1 MAIERRLGTEE
12 NPDIIDQGKSIEIE
26 AEAPTFD
33 EQLMEA
39 LEVTISEDGITIG
52 EEEVEEQEEI
62 PFDANLVEYL
72 DDRILG
78 SISKKLIHDVDS
90 DKESRKDWMKT
101 YTDGLKYL
109 GMRFDEHR
117 SQPFEGSSGVIH
129 PILAESVTQFQ
140 AQAYKELLPASGPV
154 KTQIIGQRNA
164 NTEMQAERV
173 AEFMNYYIMNEM
185 PEYDPELDQ
194 LLFYLPL
201 SGSAFKK
208 VYYDASKRRPVSK
221 FIPAEDLLVPYAAT
235 DLLSAER
242 VTHIVSMSSNEVRK
256 LQLSGFY
263 TDVDLTGNDI
273 EIRDSV
279 TEEIDKIQGMEPEYG
294 NDEQR
299 KLYEIHTV
307 EDIEGFEDLDEDGEP
322 TGLKL
327 PYIITID
334 ESSQTVLS
342 IRRNYEPQ
350 DPIRNKI
357 NYFVQYKFLPG
368 LGFYGLGLSH
378 MIGGLSKATTSILR
392 QLIDAG
398 TLSNLP
404 AGFKARGIRIR
415 DEASPLQPGEFRD
428 VDAPGGALR
437 DSLMPLPYKEPS
449 QVLFNLLGLLVQSG
463 QRFASIADMNV
474 GDSNAAMPVGTTV
487 ALLERGTKVMSA
499 IHKRLHYSQKT
510 EFQILAR
517 VFGEF
522 LPPVYPYETGSG
534 SREIKLEDFDK
545 KVDIIPVSDPNIFSM
560 SQRVV
565 LAQEL
570 LAMVQSNPEIHGPQ
584 GLYEAYYRMY
594 AALGVDN
601 IESLLLPPQDT
612 TPKPIDAGIEN
623 SGLLQGLPANAFVEQ
638 NHEAHIEAHKTLFL
652 TQGVQMNPQLQSVII
667 AHVMQHLQFL
677 ANKMAEE
684 QMPPEAK
691 QQIEQMTQQS
701 QQMDAPTQAMIQQQ
715 IASMIEGISSPI
727 LAQLSNQFLSSI
739 QPPPQQDPLVAIR
752 QQELGLRD
760 KEIQLKDQQF
770 SSKEQQDAMEK
781 SAELQLQK
789 QKADQQA
796 MNASDKNDIAKDRL
810 KQQAELK
817 LIDLQARMNK

>member
-1 MAIERRLGTEE
+1 MAIERKLGTED
-12 NPDIIDQGKSIEIE
+12 NPDIVDQGKAVDIE
-26 AEAPTFD
+26 AEAPSFE
-33 EQLMEA
+33 EQLMES
-39 LEVTISEDGITIG
+39 LEVTINDDEIIIDEAQ
-52 EEEVEEQEEI
+52 EEEQQEM

-72 DDRILG
+72 DDYVLG
-78 SISKKLIHDVDS
+78 SLSKKLINHVEN
-90 DKESRKDWMKT
+90 DKESRKEWMKT

-109 GMRFDEHR
+109 GMRFDEQR

-140 AQAYKELLPASGPV
+140 AQAYKELLPAQGPV
-154 KTQIIGQRNA
+154 KTQIIGQRDA

-208 VYYDASKRRPVSK
+208 VYYDASIKRPVSK
-221 FIPAEDLLVPYAAT
+221 FVPSEDLLVPYEAT

-242 VTHIVSMSSNEVRK
+242 VTHIVSMSNNEVRK

-263 TDVDLTGNDI
+263 ADIELTGS
-273 EIRDSV
+273 EVETRDTV
-279 TEEIDKIQGMEPEYG
+279 TQEIDKIQGVEPEYN

-299 KLYEIHTV
+299 RLYEIHTV
-307 EDIEGFEDLDEDGEP
+307 AEIEGFEDLDENGEP

-334 ESSQTVLS
+334 ESTHRVLS
-342 IRRNYEPQ
+342 IRRNYEPN
-350 DPIRNKI
+350 DPIKNKI

-398 TLSNLP
+398 TLANLP

-415 DEASPLQPGEFRD
+415 DEASPIQPGEFRD

-437 DSLMPLPYKEPS
+437 DALMPLPYKEPS
-449 QVLFNLLGLLVQSG
+449 SVLFSLLGLLVDSG
-463 QRFASIADMNV
+463 KRFASIADMNI

-487 ALLERGTKVMSA
+487 ALLEKGTKVMSA
-499 IHKRLHYSQKT
+499 IHKRLHYSQRT
-510 EFQILAR
+510 EFKILAR

-534 SREIKLEDFDK
+534 SKEIKLEDFSK
-545 KVDIIPVSDPNIFSM
+545 KVDVIPVSDPNIFSM
-560 SQRVV
+560 SQRIVM
-565 LAQEL
+565 AQEL
-570 LAMVQSNPEIHGPQ
+570 LTMVQSNPEIHGPQ
-584 GLYEAYYRMY
+584 GIYEAYYRMY
-594 AALGVDN
+594 SALGVDN
-601 IESLLLPPQDT
+601 IEALLLPPQDM
-612 TPKPIDAGIEN
+612 TPKPVDAGIEN
-623 SGLLQGLPANAFVEQ
+623 SGLLQGIPANAFAEQ
-638 NHEAHIEAHKTLFL
+638 NHEAHIEAHKSLFL
-652 TQGVQMNPQLQSVII
+652 TQGVQMNPQLQSIII

-677 ANKMAEE
+677 ANQIAEQ
-684 QMPPEAK
+684 QMPPEA
-691 QQIEQMTQQS
+691 
-701 QQMDAPTQAMIQQQ
+701 QQQ
-715 IASMIEGISSPI
+715 IQQMMQQAQTLDPQSQMMVQQQVQGIIESMSSPI
-727 LAQLSNQFLSSI
+727 LAQLSSEFLASI
-739 QPPPQQDPLVAIR
+739 QQPPQQDPLVAIR

-760 KEIQLKDQQF
+760 KEIDLKNQQF
-770 SSKEQQDAMEK
+770 ASKEQQDAMEK
-781 SAELQLQK
+781 SAELQLQQ

-796 MNASDKNDIAKDRL
+796 MVASEKNDIAKERL
-810 KQQAELK
+810 RQQAELK

>member
-1 MAIERRLGTEE
+1 MAIERKLGTED
-12 NPDIIDQGKSIEIE
+12 NPDIVDQGKAVDIE
-26 AEAPTFD
+26 AEAPSFE
-33 EQLMEA
+33 EQLMES
-39 LEVTISEDGITIG
+39 LEVTINDDEIIIDEAQ
-52 EEEVEEQEEI
+52 EEEEQEM

-72 DDRILG
+72 DDYVLG
-78 SISKKLIHDVDS
+78 SISKKLINDVEN
-90 DKESRKDWMKT
+90 DKESRKEWMKT

-109 GMRFDEHR
+109 GMRFDEQR

-140 AQAYKELLPASGPV
+140 AQAYKELLPAQGPV
-154 KTQIIGQRNA
+154 KTQIVGQRDA

-208 VYYDASKRRPVSK
+208 VYYDASIRRPVSK
-221 FIPAEDLLVPYAAT
+221 FVPSEDLLVPYEAT

-242 VTHIVSMSSNEVRK
+242 VTHIVSMSNNEVRK

-263 TDVDLTGNDI
+263 ADIELTGS
-273 EIRDSV
+273 EVETRDTV
-279 TEEIDKIQGMEPEYG
+279 TEEIDKIQGVEPEYN

-299 KLYEIHTV
+299 RLYEIHTV
-307 EDIEGFEDLDEDGEP
+307 AEIEGFEDLDQNGEP

-334 ESSQTVLS
+334 ESSQRVLS
-342 IRRNYEPQ
+342 IRRNYEPD
-350 DPIRNKI
+350 DPIKNKI

-428 VDAPGGALR
+428 IDAPGGALR
-437 DSLMPLPYKEPS
+437 DALMPLPYKEPS
-449 QVLFNLLGLLVQSG
+449 GVLFSLLGLLVDSG
-463 QRFASIADMNV
+463 KRFASIADMNI

-487 ALLERGTKVMSA
+487 ALLEKGTKVMSA
-499 IHKRLHYSQKT
+499 IHKRLHYSQRT
-510 EFQILAR
+510 EFKILAR

-534 SREIKLEDFDK
+534 SKEIKLEDFSK
-545 KVDIIPVSDPNIFSM
+545 KVDVIPVSDPNIFSM
-560 SQRVV
+560 SQRIVM
-565 LAQEL
+565 AQEL
-570 LAMVQSNPEIHGPQ
+570 LTMVQSNPEIHGPQ
-584 GLYEAYYRMY
+584 GIYEAYYRMY
-594 AALGVDN
+594 SALGVDN
-601 IESLLLPPQDT
+601 IEALLLPPQDM
-612 TPKPIDAGIEN
+612 TPKPVDAGIEN
-623 SGLLQGLPANAFVEQ
+623 SGLLQGIPANAFAEQ
-638 NHEAHIEAHKTLFL
+638 NHEAHIEAHKSLFL
-652 TQGVQMNPQLQSVII
+652 TQGVQMNPQLQSMII

-677 ANKMAEE
+677 ANQIAEQ
-684 QMPPEAK
+684 QMPPEA
-691 QQIEQMTQQS
+691 
-701 QQMDAPTQAMIQQQ
+701 QQQ
-715 IASMIEGISSPI
+715 IQQMMQQAQTLDPQSQMMVQQQVQGIIESMSSPI
-727 LAQLSNQFLSSI
+727 LAQLSAEFLASI
-739 QPPPQQDPLVAIR
+739 QPPQQQDPLVAIR

-760 KEIQLKDQQF
+760 KEIELKNQQF
-770 SSKEQQDAMEK
+770 ASKEQQDAMEK

-796 MNASDKNDIAKDRL
+796 MNASEKNDIAKERL
-810 KQQAELK
+810 RQQAELK

>member
-26 AEAPTFD
+26 AEAPTFED
-33 EQLMEA
+33 QLMES
-39 LEVTISEDGITIG
+39 LEVTIKDDEIIIDEAQV
-52 EEEVEEQEEI
+52 EEEEQV
-62 PFDANLVEYL
+62 PFEANLAEYL
-72 DDRILG
+72 DDYVLG
-78 SISKKLIHDVDS
+78 SISKKLISDVDS
-90 DKESRKDWMKT
+90 DKESRKEWMKT

-109 GMRFDEHR
+109 GMRFDEQR

-140 AQAYKELLPASGPV
+140 AQAYKELLPAQGPV

-173 AEFMNYYIMNEM
+173 SEFMNYYIMNEM

-221 FIPAEDLLVPYAAT
+221 FIPAEDLLVPYEAT

-263 TDVDLTGNDI
+263 MDTELTGNDV

-279 TEEIDKIQGMEPEYG
+279 SEEIDKIQGIEPEYS

-307 EDIEGFEDLDEDGEP
+307 EDIEGFEDLDENGEP

-449 QVLFNLLGLLVQSG
+449 SVLFSLLGLLVQSG

-487 ALLERGTKVMSA
+487 ALLEKGTKVMSA
-499 IHKRLHYSQKT
+499 IHKRLHYSQKS
-510 EFQILAR
+510 EFKILAR

-534 SREIKLEDFDK
+534 SREIKLEDFDR

-601 IESLLLPPQDT
+601 IESLLMPPQDT
-612 TPKPIDAGIEN
+612 TPKPVDAGIEN
-623 SGLLQGLPANAFVEQ
+623 SGLLQGIPANAFEQQ

-652 TQGVQMNPQLQSVII
+652 TQGVQMNPQLQSIII

-677 ANKMAEE
+677 ANQMAEE

-691 QQIEQMTQQS
+691 QQIEQMMQQAQQMDVPS
-701 QQMDAPTQAMIQQQ
+701 QQMVQQQ
-715 IASMIEGISSPI
+715 VQSMIEGISSPI
-727 LAQLSNQFLSSI
+727 LAQLSSQFLSSI
-739 QPPPQQDPLVAIR
+739 QPPAQQDPLVAIR

-760 KEIQLKDQQF
+760 KEIEMKNQQF

>member
-1 MAIERRLGTEE
+1 MAIERKLGTED
-12 NPDIIDQGKSIEIE
+12 NPDIVDQGKAVDIE
-26 AEAPTFD
+26 AEAPSFE
-33 EQLMEA
+33 EQLMES
-39 LEVTISEDGITIG
+39 LEVTINDDEIIIDEAQ
-52 EEEVEEQEEI
+52 EEEQQEM

-72 DDRILG
+72 DDYVLG
-78 SISKKLIHDVDS
+78 SLSKKLINHVEN
-90 DKESRKDWMKT
+90 DKESRKEWMKT

-109 GMRFDEHR
+109 GMRFDEQR

-140 AQAYKELLPASGPV
+140 AQAYKELLPAQGPV
-154 KTQIIGQRNA
+154 KTQIIGQRDA

-208 VYYDASKRRPVSK
+208 VYYDASIKRPVSK
-221 FIPAEDLLVPYAAT
+221 FVPSEDLLVPYEAT

-242 VTHIVSMSSNEVRK
+242 VTHIVSMSNNEVRK

-263 TDVDLTGNDI
+263 ADIELTGS
-273 EIRDSV
+273 EVETRDTV
-279 TEEIDKIQGMEPEYG
+279 TQEIDKIQGVEPEYN

-299 KLYEIHTV
+299 RLYEIHTV
-307 EDIEGFEDLDEDGEP
+307 AEIEGFEDLDENGEP

-334 ESSQTVLS
+334 ESTHRVLS
-342 IRRNYEPQ
+342 IRRNYEPN
-350 DPIRNKI
+350 DPIKNKI

-398 TLSNLP
+398 TLANLP

-415 DEASPLQPGEFRD
+415 DEASPIQPGEFRD

-437 DSLMPLPYKEPS
+437 DALMPLPYKEPS
-449 QVLFNLLGLLVQSG
+449 SVLFSLLGLLVDSG
-463 QRFASIADMNV
+463 KRFASIADMNI

-487 ALLERGTKVMSA
+487 ALLEKGTKVMSA
-499 IHKRLHYSQKT
+499 IHKRLHYSQRT
-510 EFQILAR
+510 EFKILAR

-534 SREIKLEDFDK
+534 SKEIKLEDFSK
-545 KVDIIPVSDPNIFSM
+545 KVDVIPVSDPNIFSM
-560 SQRVV
+560 SQRIVM
-565 LAQEL
+565 AQEL
-570 LAMVQSNPEIHGPQ
+570 LTMVQSNPEIHGPQ
-584 GLYEAYYRMY
+584 GIYEAYYRMY
-594 AALGVDN
+594 SALGVDN
-601 IESLLLPPQDT
+601 IEALLLPPQDM
-612 TPKPIDAGIEN
+612 TPKPVDAGIEN
-623 SGLLQGLPANAFVEQ
+623 SGLLQGIPANAFAEQ
-638 NHEAHIEAHKTLFL
+638 NHEAHIEAHKSLFL
-652 TQGVQMNPQLQSVII
+652 TQGVQMNPQLQSIII

-677 ANKMAEE
+677 ANQIAEQ
-684 QMPPEAK
+684 QMPPEA
-691 QQIEQMTQQS
+691 
-701 QQMDAPTQAMIQQQ
+701 QQQ
-715 IASMIEGISSPI
+715 IQQMMQQAQTLDPQSQMMVQQQVQGIIESMSSPI
-727 LAQLSNQFLSSI
+727 LAQLSSEFLASI

-760 KEIQLKDQQF
+760 KEIDLKNQQF
-770 SSKEQQDAMEK
+770 ASKEQQDAMEK
-781 SAELQLQK
+781 SAELQLQQ

-796 MNASDKNDIAKDRL
+796 MVASEKNDIAKERL
-810 KQQAELK
+810 RQQAELK

>member
-26 AEAPTFD
+26 AEAPTFED
-33 EQLMEA
+33 RLMES
-39 LEVTISEDGITIG
+39 LEVTIKDDEIIIDEAQV
-52 EEEVEEQEEI
+52 EEEEQV
-62 PFDANLVEYL
+62 PFEANLAEYL
-72 DDRILG
+72 DDYVLG
-78 SISKKLIHDVDS
+78 SISKKLISDVDS
-90 DKESRKDWMKT
+90 DKESRKEWMKT

-109 GMRFDEHR
+109 GMRFDEQR

-140 AQAYKELLPASGPV
+140 AQAYKELLPAQGPV

-173 AEFMNYYIMNEM
+173 SEFMNYYIMNEM

-221 FIPAEDLLVPYAAT
+221 FIPAEDLLVPYEAT

-263 TDVDLTGNDI
+263 MDTELTGNDV

-279 TEEIDKIQGMEPEYG
+279 SEEIDKIQGMEPEYS

-307 EDIEGFEDLDEDGEP
+307 EDIEGFEDLDENGEP

-342 IRRNYEPQ
+342 IRRNYEPE

-449 QVLFNLLGLLVQSG
+449 SVLFSLLGLLVQSG

-487 ALLERGTKVMSA
+487 ALLEKGTKVMSA
-499 IHKRLHYSQKT
+499 IHKRLHYSQKS
-510 EFQILAR
+510 EFKILAR

-534 SREIKLEDFDK
+534 SREIKLEDFDR

-601 IESLLLPPQDT
+601 IESLLMPPQDT
-612 TPKPIDAGIEN
+612 TPKPVDAGIEN
-623 SGLLQGLPANAFVEQ
+623 SGLLQGIPANAFEQQ

-652 TQGVQMNPQLQSVII
+652 TQGVQMNPQLQSIII

-677 ANKMAEE
+677 ANQMAEE

-691 QQIEQMTQQS
+691 QQIEQMMQQAQQMDVPS
-701 QQMDAPTQAMIQQQ
+701 QQMVQQQ
-715 IASMIEGISSPI
+715 VQSMIEGISSPI
-727 LAQLSNQFLSSI
+727 LAQLSSQFLSSI
-739 QPPPQQDPLVAIR
+739 QPPAQQDPLVAIR

-760 KEIQLKDQQF
+760 KEIEMKNQQF

>member
-26 AEAPTFD
+26 AEAPTFED
-33 EQLMEA
+33 RLMES
-39 LEVTISEDGITIG
+39 LEVTIKDDEIIIDEAQV
-52 EEEVEEQEEI
+52 EEEEQV
-62 PFDANLVEYL
+62 PFEANLAEYL
-72 DDRILG
+72 DDYVLG
-78 SISKKLIHDVDS
+78 SISKKLISDVDS
-90 DKESRKDWMKT
+90 DKESRKEWMKT

-109 GMRFDEHR
+109 GMRFDEQR

-140 AQAYKELLPASGPV
+140 AQAYKELLPAQGPV

-173 AEFMNYYIMNEM
+173 SEFMNYYIMNEM

-221 FIPAEDLLVPYAAT
+221 FIPAEDLLVPYEAT

-263 TDVDLTGNDI
+263 MDTELTGNDV
-273 EIRDSV
+273 EIRDTVS
-279 TEEIDKIQGMEPEYG
+279 EEIDKIQGMEPEYS

-307 EDIEGFEDLDEDGEP
+307 EDIEGFEDLDENGEP

-342 IRRNYEPQ
+342 IRRNYEPE

-449 QVLFNLLGLLVQSG
+449 SVLFSLLGLLVQSG

-487 ALLERGTKVMSA
+487 ALLEKGTKVMSA
-499 IHKRLHYSQKT
+499 IHKRLHYSQKS
-510 EFQILAR
+510 EFKILAR

-534 SREIKLEDFDK
+534 SREIKLEDFDR

-601 IESLLLPPQDT
+601 IESLLMPPQDT
-612 TPKPIDAGIEN
+612 TPKPVDAGIEN
-623 SGLLQGLPANAFVEQ
+623 SGLLQGIPANAFEQQ

-652 TQGVQMNPQLQSVII
+652 TQGVQMNPQLQSIII

-677 ANKMAEE
+677 ANQMAEE

-691 QQIEQMTQQS
+691 QQIEQMMQQAQQMDVPS
-701 QQMDAPTQAMIQQQ
+701 QQMVQQQ
-715 IASMIEGISSPI
+715 VQSMIEGISSPI
-727 LAQLSNQFLSSI
+727 LAQLSSQFLSSI
-739 QPPPQQDPLVAIR
+739 QPPAQQDPLVAIR

-760 KEIQLKDQQF
+760 KEIEMKNQQF

>member
-1 MAIERRLGTEE
+1 MAIERKLGTED
-12 NPDIIDQGKSIEIE
+12 NPDIVDQGKAVDIE
-26 AEAPTFD
+26 AEAPSFE
-33 EQLMEA
+33 EQLMES
-39 LEVTISEDGITIG
+39 LEVTINDDEIIIDEAQ
-52 EEEVEEQEEI
+52 EEEQQEM

-72 DDRILG
+72 DDYVLG
-78 SISKKLIHDVDS
+78 SLSKKLINHVEN
-90 DKESRKDWMKT
+90 DKESRKEWMKT

-109 GMRFDEHR
+109 GMRFDEQR

-140 AQAYKELLPASGPV
+140 AQAYKELLPAQGPV
-154 KTQIIGQRNA
+154 KTQIIGQRDA

-208 VYYDASKRRPVSK
+208 VYYDASIKRPVSK
-221 FIPAEDLLVPYAAT
+221 FVPSEDLLVPYEAT

-242 VTHIVSMSSNEVRK
+242 VTHIVSMSNNEVRK

-263 TDVDLTGNDI
+263 ADIELTGS
-273 EIRDSV
+273 EVETRDTV
-279 TEEIDKIQGMEPEYG
+279 TQEIDKIQGVEPEYN

-299 KLYEIHTV
+299 RLYEIHTV
-307 EDIEGFEDLDEDGEP
+307 AEIEGFEDLDENGEP

-334 ESSQTVLS
+334 ESTHRVLS
-342 IRRNYEPQ
+342 IRRNYEPN
-350 DPIRNKI
+350 DPIKNKI

-398 TLSNLP
+398 TLANLP

-415 DEASPLQPGEFRD
+415 DEASPIQPGLFRD

-437 DSLMPLPYKEPS
+437 DALMPLPYKEPS
-449 QVLFNLLGLLVQSG
+449 SVLFSLLGLLVDSG
-463 QRFASIADMNV
+463 KRFASIADMNI

-487 ALLERGTKVMSA
+487 ALLEKGTKVMSA
-499 IHKRLHYSQKT
+499 IHKRLHYSQRT
-510 EFQILAR
+510 EFKILAR

-534 SREIKLEDFDK
+534 SKEIKLEDFSK
-545 KVDIIPVSDPNIFSM
+545 KVDVIPVSDPNIFSM
-560 SQRVV
+560 SQRIVM
-565 LAQEL
+565 AQEL
-570 LAMVQSNPEIHGPQ
+570 LTMVQSNPEIHGPQ
-584 GLYEAYYRMY
+584 GIYEAYYRMY
-594 AALGVDN
+594 SALGVDN
-601 IESLLLPPQDT
+601 IEALLLPPQDM
-612 TPKPIDAGIEN
+612 TPKPVDAGIEN
-623 SGLLQGLPANAFVEQ
+623 SGLLQGIPANAFAEQ
-638 NHEAHIEAHKTLFL
+638 NHEAHIEAHKSLFL
-652 TQGVQMNPQLQSVII
+652 TQGVQMNPQLQSIII

-677 ANKMAEE
+677 ANQIAEQ
-684 QMPPEAK
+684 QMPPEA
-691 QQIEQMTQQS
+691 
-701 QQMDAPTQAMIQQQ
+701 QQQ
-715 IASMIEGISSPI
+715 IQQMMQQAQTLDPQSQMMVQQQVQGIIESMSSPI
-727 LAQLSNQFLSSI
+727 LAQLSSEFLASI

-760 KEIQLKDQQF
+760 KEIDLKNQQF
-770 SSKEQQDAMEK
+770 ASKEQQDAMEK
-781 SAELQLQK
+781 SAELQLQQ

-796 MNASDKNDIAKDRL
+796 MVASEKNDIAKERL
-810 KQQAELK
+810 RQQAELK